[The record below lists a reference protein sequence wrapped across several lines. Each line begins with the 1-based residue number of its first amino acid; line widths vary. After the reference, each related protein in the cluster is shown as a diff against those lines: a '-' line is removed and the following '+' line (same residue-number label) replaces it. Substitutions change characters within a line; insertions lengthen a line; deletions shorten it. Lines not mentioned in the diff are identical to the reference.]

1 MITRGGIH
9 WVDNI
14 HWVDSGDTTPGD
26 HRPAKRRPV
35 LVIQADAFNASRLP
49 TVVVVAIT
57 SNLAR
62 AGLPGNVLLPAAE
75 SGLPR
80 DSVIA
85 VTEAVTLNRYELE
98 DPAAG
103 RMPPHLMTQVDAG
116 LGLALGLAPSAPA
129 A

>member
-9 WVDNI
+9 WVDL
-14 HWVDSGDTTPGD
+14 GDTTPGD

-35 LVIQADAFNASRLP
+35 LVTQADAFNASRLP
-49 TVVVVAIT
+49 TVVVAAIT

-80 DSVIA
+80 DSVVA
-85 VTEAVTLNRYELE
+85 VTEVLTLNRYELE
-98 DPAAG
+98 DPAVG
-103 RMPPHLMTQVDAG
+103 RVPSHLMTQVEAG
-116 LGLALGLAPSAPA
+116 LGLALGLTPGASAA
-129 A
+129 

>member
-9 WVDNI
+9 WVDL
-14 HWVDSGDTTPGD
+14 GDMAPGD

-35 LVIQADAFNASRLP
+35 LVIQADAFNASRLL
-49 TVVVVAIT
+49 TVVVAAIT

-85 VTEAVTLNRYELE
+85 VTEVLTLNRYELE

-103 RMPPHLMTQVDAG
+103 RVPPHLMAQVDAG
-116 LGLALGLAPSAPA
+116 LRLALGLTTSAPA